1 MIQYTSL
8 LQIPSNILS
17 LHMQFKALS
26 TQYFYLPLLSFLLF
40 VFIYLISIC
49 YKLYIFITLTCYK
62 LYIFLFYFQ
71 VFLIHTILMRLL
83 LLHTF
88 STDFYVKPVSC
99 NCQNHVVQFKF
110 SFLKLATSDCF
121 HKVFLHY
128 KLISAWIVNIPA
140 SVQTFLRS
148 ALLKLSE
155 SLTITSK

>member
-1 MIQYTSL
+1 
-8 LQIPSNILS
+8 
-17 LHMQFKALS
+17 MQFKTLS
-26 TQYFYLPLLSFLLF
+26 TQYFHLPLLSFLF

-49 YKLYIFITLTCYK
+49 YKLYIFIK
-62 LYIFLFYFQ
+62 LVISYTFLLFYFQ

-99 NCQNHVVQFKF
+99 SCQNHVVQFKL

-128 KLISAWIVNIPA
+128 KLITA
-140 SVQTFLRS
+140 
-148 ALLKLSE
+148 
-155 SLTITSK
+155 

>member
-49 YKLYIFITLTCYK
+49 YKLYIFITLTSVISYTF
-62 LYIFLFYFQ
+62 LLFYFQ

-110 SFLKLATSDCF
+110 SLKLATSDCF

-128 KLISAWIVNIPA
+128 KLISAWIINIPA

-155 SLTITSK
+155 SFTSTSK